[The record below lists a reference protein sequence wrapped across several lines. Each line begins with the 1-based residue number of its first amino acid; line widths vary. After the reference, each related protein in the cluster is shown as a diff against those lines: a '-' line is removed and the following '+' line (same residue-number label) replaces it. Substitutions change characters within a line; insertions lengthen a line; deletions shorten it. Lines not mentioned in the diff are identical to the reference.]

1 MPNLKELNQLVEGEL
16 KGDPAFEI
24 TSVNSLYKAAPTEI
38 AFSIKDNID
47 LQSLQAGALVVNR
60 NSRISYSN
68 LIYVDEPYVAFARL
82 LNYFFPPQR
91 FNKGI
96 DAQTSIADNAVIGE
110 NVSIGPFSCVGEN
123 TRIGENTEIHSGVK
137 IYRNVTIGKN
147 CLIYSNVVI
156 REDVEIGDNV
166 IIQPGVVIGADGF
179 GFTRLKDGT
188 PVKVPQK
195 GKVIIGNHCEIGAN
209 TCIDRSTIEETV
221 LGDYVK
227 LDNLVQVAHNVRIGN
242 FTAISAQTGISG
254 STTVGANV
262 IMGGQVGIAD
272 HASIA
277 DGVMIAAKTGIHGD
291 ITQRCIVGGIPHQD
305 MRKWRKN
312 IAIFKNLEEYVERI
326 KTLEKKINQKQME
339 EK

>member
-1 MPNLKELNQLVEGEL
+1 MPNLNELSQLVEGEL

-24 TSVNSLYKAAPTEI
+24 ITVNSLNKAAPTEI
-38 AFSIKDNID
+38 AFSIKDSID
-47 LQSLQAGALVVNR
+47 VQSLRAGALVVGR
-60 NSRISYSN
+60 NSRISYPN

-82 LNYFFPPQR
+82 LNYFFPYRR
-91 FNKGI
+91 FNEGI
-96 DAQTSIADNAVIGE
+96 DGQASIAANAIIGE

-123 TRIGENTEIHSGVK
+123 TRIGENSEIHSGVQ

-156 REDVEIGDNV
+156 REEVEIGDNV
-166 IIQPGVVIGADGF
+166 IIQPGAVIGADGF

-242 FTAISAQTGISG
+242 FSAISAQTGISG
-254 STTVGANV
+254 STTIGANV

-277 DGVMIAAKTGIHGD
+277 DGVMIAAKTGISGQ
-291 ITQRCIVGGIPHQD
+291 ITQRCIVAGIPHQD
-305 MRKWRKN
+305 MRQWRRN
-312 IAIFKNLEEYVERI
+312 IAIVRNLEEYVERI
-326 KTLEKKINQKQME
+326 KILEKKINQKQME